1 MKPKSNNLFHFTRD
15 LANLKSILQSGF
27 MPRYCLEDVKWMNT
41 NHKFIAHGM
50 VCFCDIPISRITEHV
65 DFYGAYGL
73 GMTKDWGLRNKLTP
87 VLYAAP
93 ESQISKFINFL
104 FEIDFGDNS
113 KKQELE
119 DKTTVQIR
127 SLLGLVKPIT
137 GQMQV
142 GTKLITKDFYQENE
156 WRYVPFDIKMIE
168 EKHFITDQNGANKDV
183 ELMKLTFSP
192 NDIKYIF
199 VKDDSD
205 IPILVDFINS
215 NFGDYPPNDVK
226 ILTTRILSLPTIHS
240 DL

>member
-1 MKPKSNNLFHFTRD
+1 MKPKSDNLFHFTRD
-15 LANLKSILQSGF
+15 LAKLKSILQSGF
-27 MPRYCLEDVKWMNT
+27 MPRYCLEDVKWMETHHN
-41 NHKFIAHGM
+41 FIGHPM
-50 VCFCDIPISRITEHV
+50 VCFCDIPISRITEHI

-104 FEIDFGDNS
+104 FEIDFGENP

-142 GTKLITKDFYQENE
+142 GTELITKDFYQENE

-168 EKHFITDQNGANKDV
+168 EIHFIADQNEANKDV
-183 ELMKLTFSP
+183 ESMKLTFSP
-192 NDIKYIF
+192 HDIKYIF
-199 VKDDSD
+199 VKDDVE
-205 IPILVDFINS
+205 IPELVDFINN
-215 NFGDYPPNDVK
+215 NFGNYPLSDVK
-226 ILTTRILSLPTIHS
+226 ILTTRILSLSTINS